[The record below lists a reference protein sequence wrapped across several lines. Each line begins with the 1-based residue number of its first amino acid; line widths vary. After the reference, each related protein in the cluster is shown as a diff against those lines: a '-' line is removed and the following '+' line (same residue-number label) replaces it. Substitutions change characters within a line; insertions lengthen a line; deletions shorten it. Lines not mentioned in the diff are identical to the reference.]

1 MSTFEEDLRRL
12 LNIHSQENE
21 SGTPDFILAT
31 YMLSSLQAYN
41 TAVVSRATWRGESVE
56 LHPLDDAPID
66 SQNLQAL

>member
-12 LNIHSQENE
+12 LNMHSQENE
-21 SGTPDFILAT
+21 SGTPDFILAR

-41 TAVVSRATWRGESVE
+41 TAVISRAKWRGESVK
-56 LHPLDDAPID
+56 LHPLDDEPID